1 MQREEQ
7 ATKKQLCED
16 AIVHHSNWQE
26 HEYEFNTKEVQATTT
41 MKCTA
46 TQTIV
51 KKTMDKGTQTE
62 SLETE
67 NEHSC

>member
-1 MQREEQ
+1 MQREGQ

-46 TQTIV
+46 YSDNC
-51 KKTMDKGTQTE
+51 KKNYG
-62 SLETE
+62 
-67 NEHSC
+67 